1 MKLGLLYETEMDVAS
16 VHERST
22 YVCFKHPLLQE
33 YSGAYY
39 IEKRL
44 QEAPSVK
51 VLTICL
57 LLALLCLD
65 FYHLQTNLRE
75 SNVFTGVC
83 LLTGMRG

>member
-33 YSGAYY
+33 YSGAYF

-51 VLTICL
+51 VLTSRVRL
-57 LLALLCLD
+57 
-65 FYHLQTNLRE
+65 
-75 SNVFTGVC
+75 V
-83 LLTGMRG
+83 LLTPEYRKHEIL